1 MPRKRH
7 SRVRDLAE
15 YAFMRAIEAASWP
28 IPVRLGLWLG
38 RVLGTLTWL
47 TARRVRAVAES
58 NAMGALGL
66 SRKEASRLVHRVC
79 KNFGANF
86 VEDLMLPR
94 ILRRKSLR
102 DFSHV
107 EGEEHLHAALAK
119 GRGAIMVTGHF
130 GNWELAGLALAHVM
144 GEAMAVARPLANP
157 YVEAH
162 ALAWRKKAGLTIV
175 TRRGALR
182 HVIRH
187 LQAGGCAAMLI
198 DQNQRSGGVFVDFFG
213 RPAATVPS
221 PAMLA
226 LKYDVPVLMGYSW
239 RQGRGSFHCF
249 RCDPPFELIRTGDYQ
264 ADVAANT
271 ALFTRRIEEIIRERP
286 DQWFWLHS
294 RWRKRPPGEAHA
306 TTEDDAA
313 AEAEEGGI
321 FQ

>member
-1 MPRKRH
+1 MSRKRH
-7 SRVRDLAE
+7 SRARDLAE
-15 YAFMRAIEAASWP
+15 YAFMRAIEIASWP
-28 IPVRLGLWLG
+28 IPVRLGLGLG
-38 RVLGTLTWL
+38 RILGTLTWL
-47 TARRVRAVAES
+47 TARRHRAVAEA
-58 NAMGALGL
+58 NARCALGL
-66 SRKEASRLVHRVC
+66 SRKEASRLIHRVC
-79 KNFGANF
+79 RNFGANL

-94 ILRRKSLR
+94 ILRRRKLS
-102 DFSHV
+102 DFSHI
-107 EGEEHLHAALAK
+107 EGEEHLRAALAK

-130 GNWELAGLALAHVM
+130 GNWELAGLALAHVV
-144 GEAMAVARPLANP
+144 GSAMAIARPLANP
-157 YVEAH
+157 LTEAH
-162 ALAWRKKAGLTIV
+162 TLAWRRRAGLTVV

-187 LQAGGCAAMLI
+187 LQSGGCAAMLI

-239 RQGRGSFHCF
+239 RPGRGSFHCF
-249 RCDPPFELIRTGDYQ
+249 RCDPPFDLIRTGDYD

-294 RWRKRPPGEAHA
+294 RWRKQPPE
-306 TTEDDAA
+306 EQQQAA
-313 AEAEEGGI
+313 AEGTPGAAQGGI
-321 FQ
+321 LQ